1 MTEPLTDEERAP
13 WTDTELQL
21 EQQALAEK
29 REEWLAET
37 NRQKRDL
44 LRDILV
50 FATRAFAS
58 IADLKR
64 LLEMANGCL
73 NMVAERL
80 EALGCAC
87 KDQHVRA
94 ETPPM
99 MYPEWIDCVISARIA
114 ERDRRIEA
122 AEELI
127 ATMEGYPGEAHGAD
141 EWYCERMEKDIA
153 AYRKDYP
160 AKKED

>member
-1 MTEPLTDEERAP
+1 MTEPLTDEEIA
-13 WTDTELQL
+13 
-21 EQQALAEK
+21 ALAHAWEIDD
-29 REEWLAET
+29 AAP
-37 NRQKRDL
+37 L
-44 LRDILV
+44 LEDHEGVERPIYMHDIL
-50 FATRAFAS
+50 AT

-87 KDQHVRA
+87 KEQHVRA

-127 ATMEGYPGEAHGAD
+127 ATMERYPGEAHGAD

-153 AYRKDYP
+153 AYRDAYP
-160 AKKED
+160 AKKGE

>member
-50 FATRAFAS
+50 FATRAFAT
-58 IADLKR
+58 IAVDRKR
-64 LLEMANGCL
+64 
-73 NMVAERL
+73 V
-80 EALGCAC
+80 
-87 KDQHVRA
+87 
-94 ETPPM
+94 
-99 MYPEWIDCVISARIA
+99 
-114 ERDRRIEA
+114 EA

-153 AYRKDYP
+153 AYRKAYP
-160 AKKED
+160 AKKGGVR